1 MSDPKD
7 PPPPE
12 QPRSATEA
20 LAELVA
26 RRKAALAQTAK
37 SGPRGGPRES
47 ERSAAARSASKSK
60 PALRK

>member
-1 MSDPKD
+1 MSDPTDDFSGSPK
-7 PPPPE
+7 
-12 QPRSATEA
+12 STTEA

-26 RRKAALAQTAK
+26 RRKATLAQAAK